1 MTQKEALMELQGR
14 LTEKLQAVRSVSNTV
29 GWLAVES
36 AGRPFLLPLAE
47 SGEIFPVTTVV
58 AVPHTQPWFMGVAN
72 LRGTLSGVVDLGGFL
87 GLRTTRAQPGRD
99 QAQVRMVAF
108 NPGLEVNAALLI
120 DRLAGLRNP
129 VQLTLEPESET
140 TDGGAHPAFA
150 SALYRDETG
159 RVWQELRLA
168 LLARDERFLHIL
180 DRV

>member
-14 LTEKLQAVRSVSNTV
+14 LTEKLQAVRSASNTV

-47 SGEIFPVTTVV
+47 SGEIFPVTTLVT
-58 AVPHTQPWFMGVAN
+58 VPHTQAWFMGVAN

-87 GLRTTRAQPGRD
+87 GLRTERTQPGRD
-99 QAQVRMVAF
+99 QAQVRLVAF
-108 NPGLEVNAALLI
+108 NPSLETNVALLV

-129 VQLTLEPESET
+129 AQLTPEPESASST
-140 TDGGAHPAFA
+140 AHPAFA

-180 DRV
+180 DRA